1 LDDSPSLAARL
12 AAVWRYLRMR
22 KKYNAG
28 GGVMFAFF
36 VAVLLYIPRLIRDG
50 LGTSLIGSLF
60 LFLSIMF
67 CWFIH
72 HFFLLYVFPN
82 ASKPAPQVK
91 ALVSILVG
99 MGFVF
104 MLYWVYGS
112 QTGVWLYWGAP
123 DVQST
128 DKTLIINFFRSFT
141 ASAFTYFVARFLF
154 VNAQLQNS
162 RLENEYLKQDQLK
175 AQLFSL
181 QQQLSP
187 HFLFNSL
194 STLKNIAP
202 DEKTKTYVMQLANVY
217 RYLLTFHDHQRISVQ
232 AELAFTRSYLYILQ
246 ERLEDA
252 LHVSIAINKTYM
264 DYYMPPLT
272 LQILVENAVKHN
284 VASREQPLYLRIYA
298 NADDTLTVEN
308 SYQAK
313 RSTEESNGTGLQ
325 NIRDRYKL
333 LAGTGIEVG
342 CRHANFV
349 VTLPLLK

>member
-1 LDDSPSLAARL
+1 ML
-12 AAVWRYLRMR
+12 

-28 GGVMFAFF
+28 GGVIFALFIS
-36 VAVLLYIPRLIRDG
+36 LLLCIPRLIHDG
-50 LGTSLIGSLF
+50 FGLFFLSWLF
-60 LFLSIMF
+60 LFLSNLF

-72 HFFLLYVFPN
+72 HYFLLHVFPN
-82 ASKPAPQVK
+82 ASKRAAKFRAVI
-91 ALVSILVG
+91 SILVG

-104 MLYWVYGS
+104 SLYGVYGIYN
-112 QTGVWLYWGAP
+112 GVMLYWGASYP
-123 DVQST
+123 VAPE
-128 DKTLIINFFRSFT
+128 KIWLLNFFRSFT
-141 ASAFTYFVARFLF
+141 GSTFTYFVARFLF

-181 QQQLSP
+181 HQQLSP

-246 ERLEDA
+246 ERLEDS
-252 LHVSIAINKTYM
+252 LQVSISINKAYV

-284 VASREQPLYLRIYA
+284 IASAEQPLYLRIYA
-298 NADDTLTVEN
+298 NADDTITVEN
-308 SYQAK
+308 SYQPK
-313 RSTEESNGTGLQ
+313 RSMEESNGKGLQ

-333 LAGTGIEVG
+333 LAGKAIEVG
-342 CRHANFV
+342 CKHANFV
-349 VTLPLLK
+349 VTLPLLKS